1 MGKLDGKVAFI
12 TGAASGLGKAQATLF
27 VKEGAKVVLADLNFD
42 GVKNLADELSETG
55 ENVLPVKVNVTDRNS
70 VQEAVKLSVEKF
82 NGIDILS
89 NTAGAFDGF
98 KNLLDTN
105 DELWGKVVNIN
116 LNSLYIVTQEV
127 LPVML
132 KRGKGNV
139 ISISSGAGLV
149 GGGGGISYTSTKHA
163 VIGFTKQIAADY
175 GTKGIRSNAICP
187 GLITTPMTTELT
199 SNPDFVKY
207 IESLPGGRIGVPDDI
222 AKAAL
227 FLASDDSDYI
237 HGVAL
242 PVDGGLVAK

>member
-12 TGAASGLGKAQATLF
+12 TGAASGLGKAQAALF
-27 VKEGAKVVLADLNFD
+27 VKEGAKVVLADLNFE
-42 GVKNLADELSETG
+42 GMKTLAEELSEAG
-55 ENVLPVKVNVTDRNS
+55 ENTLPVQVNVTDRAS
-70 VQEAVKLSVEKF
+70 VQEAVRQSLEKF
-82 NGIDILS
+82 NTINILS
-89 NTAGAFDGF
+89 NTAGAFDGM

-105 DELWGKVVNIN
+105 DELWEKVVNVN

-127 LPVML
+127 LPIML
-132 KRGKGNV
+132 KQKKGNI

-175 GTKGIRSNAICP
+175 GSEGIRSNAICP
-187 GLITTPMTTELT
+187 GLITTPMTNELT

-207 IESLPGGRIGVPDDI
+207 IESLPGGRIGVPEDI